1 MKAFVTGSTGLL
13 GINLVQQLVEN
24 GWEVKAL
31 ARSREKAAKFLDTR
45 RVEVVVGDMED
56 VRAFAPALAG
66 CDVLFHTAAYF
77 RDYFSPA
84 AADEHWRQ
92 LKRINVDATLEL
104 LNAAERYE
112 VKKTI
117 YVSSSS
123 VVGVKP
129 DGTPGD
135 ETTGF
140 RDPQHNLYARSKIL
154 AEQSI
159 NDWLKTHRMPVVMI
173 LPTAIFGPGDAGP
186 TGAGQM
192 VLDFLA
198 RRLPAIPPGGFN
210 VVDVR
215 DVAQAMLKV
224 VEVGK
229 SGERYIVDNTYYSVA
244 DIIRLLSEITGI
256 PAPQLH
262 MPYPVA
268 MAFARFSETTARLT
282 GTRPSVTVNAIRTLN
297 AGFLVDSDR
306 AKRELG
312 VTPRPFTETLRDMVT
327 WYQQHQYVGAAQR

>member
-13 GINLVQQLVEN
+13 GINLVQQLVQN

-31 ARSREKAAKFLDTR
+31 ARSREKAMKFLDTR

-56 VRAFAPALAG
+56 VGAFAPALAG

-84 AADEHWRQ
+84 AAEEHWRQ
-92 LKRINVDATLEL
+92 LKRINVDATIEL
-104 LNAAERYE
+104 LSAAEQYG

-117 YVSSSS
+117 YVSSST
-123 VVGVKP
+123 VIGVKP
-129 DGTPGD
+129 DGRPGD
-135 ETTGF
+135 ETTDF
-140 RDPQHNLYARSKIL
+140 RDPEHNLYARSKIL
-154 AEQSI
+154 AEQTI
-159 NDWLKTHRMPVVMI
+159 NDWLKSHPMPVVMI

-198 RRLPAIPPGGFN
+198 RKLPAIPPGGFS

-215 DVAQAMLKV
+215 DVAQAMLKA

-244 DIIRLLSEITGI
+244 DIMRLLSEITGI
-256 PAPQLH
+256 PTPQLH
-262 MPYPVA
+262 MSYPVA
-268 MAFARFSETTARLT
+268 MAFARFSETAARLT
-282 GTRPSVTVNAIRTLN
+282 RTRAQVTVNAIRTLN
-297 AGFLVDSDR
+297 ARFLVESDR
-306 AKRELG
+306 ARRELG
-312 VTPRPFTETLRDMVT
+312 VTPRPFAETLRDMVA
-327 WYQQHQYVGAAQR
+327 WYQQHNYIGAGQR